1 MKPNQKLIQL
11 QMKLCFNQ
19 NYAILAGSP
28 WEETVGSRK
37 GHYFGGSKAS
47 SSSSFTFILSLSL
60 SLAPIPH
67 SSSLPLSLISPLIL
81 REQRQWSLPAVPLL
95 FKAFTVAILDI
106 LIKHDT
112 TYAHTQAHRLCV
124 GLSGVSCVAV
134 WVLSLRFEMA
144 ELVEEQE
151 CCRRELIVAITW
163 AGVHN
168 GSQ

>member
-1 MKPNQKLIQL
+1 MRPNQKLIQL

-28 WEETVGSRK
+28 WEEAVGSRK

-47 SSSSFTFILSLSL
+47 SSSSFTFILSP

-67 SSSLPLSLISPLIL
+67 SPSLPLSLISPLIL

-106 LIKHDT
+106 LIKHGT
-112 TYAHTQAHRLCV
+112 TYAHTHTHRLV
-124 GLSGVSCVAV
+124 SASHGLVV
-134 WVLSLRFEMA
+134 WL
-144 ELVEEQE
+144 
-151 CCRRELIVAITW
+151 CGC
-163 AGVHN
+163 
-168 GSQ
+168 